1 MSGSTVLYCAC
12 NLGPLLH
19 LLEPVALVARY
30 NYFLIWYI
38 ETRQSLISDLMF
50 RRWSP
55 LRKWWPRIRL
65 CGSGFTLS
73 LPTLEVVH
81 TYIFA
86 ELLWILLDFLVWSN
100 GQVTSEHVD
109 AIISAGTCSLW
120 PNRWTGGRSHCSTQ
134 IASPPCASH
143 SELVDG
149 SQCRSLVCSSQASC
163 FTLRSSRRQPF
174 TFMVYFWTSALSCFI
189 RVQYTV
195 YLYTRNQFT
204 IGLV

>member
-38 ETRQSLISDLMF
+38 ETRQSEGLISDLMF

-55 LRKWWPRIRL
+55 FRKRWPRIRL

-86 ELLWILLDFLVWSN
+86 ILIYLLSYCEFYLSFLVWSN
-100 GQVTSEHVD
+100 GQVTQELVD

-143 SELVDG
+143 SERVDG

-163 FTLRSSRRQPF
+163 FTLRSSRRPPF
-174 TFMVYFWTSALSCFI
+174 TFMVYSWTSLHFHVS
-189 RVQYTV
+189 
-195 YLYTRNQFT
+195 
-204 IGLV
+204 